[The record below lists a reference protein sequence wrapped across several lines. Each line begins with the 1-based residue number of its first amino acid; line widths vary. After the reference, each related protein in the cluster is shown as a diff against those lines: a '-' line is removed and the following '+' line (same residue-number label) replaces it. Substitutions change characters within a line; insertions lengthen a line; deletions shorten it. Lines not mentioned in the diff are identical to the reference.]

1 MSRSIQFVERVGLV
15 LVFAAMVMYFT
26 LDGQIGS
33 LFLSAANL
41 RDVLI
46 SGAVVGVISLAMLP
60 PLIAGFFDL
69 SVAAIAGVSCVA
81 AASAISR
88 YGIPL
93 PAGIVIGIAC
103 GVLLGTINGS
113 LVSRL
118 GLNAFITT
126 FGTYVLLGG
135 LATWYT
141 GGEQIVANIPASVGA
156 WSGESWLGVPRLFVV
171 LVILSLVVWFALAY
185 LPWGRYLQAI
195 GSNRAAARLV
205 GIRVDRTIFSAFVIT
220 GALAGVAGVMQLT
233 IIGGAD
239 PTAAASYLFPAFAA
253 VFLGATVI
261 KPGRYNVWGTII
273 GVYFV
278 GTAVSGLS
286 LLGAQNW
293 VQPVFNGAA
302 LLAAIAL
309 ATFLG
314 RMRNN
319 REARISL

>member
-1 MSRSIQFVERVGLV
+1 MSRSIQVIERVGLV
-15 LVFAAMVMYFT
+15 LVFAAMFLYFA

-41 RDVLI
+41 RNLLI
-46 SGAVVGVISLAMLP
+46 SGAVVGVIALAMLP

-69 SVAAIAGVSCVA
+69 SVAAIAGVSSVA
-81 AASAISR
+81 AASAISK
-88 YGIPL
+88 YGVPL

-103 GVLLGTINGS
+103 GVLLGTINGF
-113 LVSRL
+113 LIARL

-156 WSGESWLGVPRLFVV
+156 WSGESWLGLPKLFVV
-171 LVILSLVVWFALAY
+171 LAIISLVVWFALSY

-195 GSNRAAARLV
+195 GSNSAAARLV

-220 GALAGVAGVMQLT
+220 GTLAGVAGVMQLT

-286 LLGAQNW
+286 LLGAQTW

-319 REARISL
+319 REARINH